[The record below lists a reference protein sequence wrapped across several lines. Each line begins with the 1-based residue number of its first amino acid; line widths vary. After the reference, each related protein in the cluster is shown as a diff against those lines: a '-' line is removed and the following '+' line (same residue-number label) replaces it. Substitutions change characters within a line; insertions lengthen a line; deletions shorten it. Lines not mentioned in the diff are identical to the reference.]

1 MTDLDLIKRDIDSL
15 GAINVP
21 AAMIEQIGI
30 PILNVRN
37 DLIQLY
43 NSVMEQ
49 IRAKREELEAQKAA
63 EEESD
68 EKIVKM
74 APNDEE
80 EVEEDADVQ
89 YSEDSPE

>member
-63 EEESD
+63 EAEDS